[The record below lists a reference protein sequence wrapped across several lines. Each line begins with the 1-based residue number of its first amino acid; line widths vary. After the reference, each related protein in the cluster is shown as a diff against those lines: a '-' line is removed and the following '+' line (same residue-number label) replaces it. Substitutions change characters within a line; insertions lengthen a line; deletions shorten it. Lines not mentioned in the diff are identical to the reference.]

1 MVASGLDRL
10 LRPKTVAVLGGGW
23 AQAVILTSLEMQFD
37 GEIWPVHPRHE
48 TVAGLKA
55 YADID
60 DLPAAPDAVFI
71 GVNRFDTIDLVAR
84 LAKMGAGG
92 VVAFASGF
100 AEVDDG
106 AELQQQLVEA
116 AGDMSVLGPNCY
128 GMINYLDGAVLWPDV
143 HGGRRVDSGVAI
155 ITQSSNLSIN
165 LSMQQG
171 GLPIAYML
179 TLGNQAMIGMDG
191 LINTV
196 ARDDR
201 VTAIGLHIEGI
212 RDAAAFAEAVAFAR
226 SCGKPVVA
234 VKAGASDAARQMTMS
249 HTASLAGA
257 HHVASAFLSAAGV
270 GQAQGIEAWLQALAV
285 LHCFGPIENVDLMTL
300 SCSGGEASLIADT
313 ALRQGISMPP
323 LNPAETA
330 RIKATCNPLVTV
342 TNPFDYHTF
351 DWGRRD
357 ALEVTF
363 TAAMEADISI
373 HGLIIDYPRPGLGRV
388 EDWDK
393 ATSAWIAAR
402 DATGGKAVVLA
413 TLPECMPE
421 DVARRLM
428 AEKIVPMRGFDAAL
442 EALLS
447 PVPQSRTDHDQTFTP
462 HGTGQGPTDLVTRS
476 EAEAKAMLKTAGI
489 AIPAGVSWPVVMMP
503 LPLPRGAR
511 W

>member
-442 EALLS
+442 EALA
-447 PVPQSRTDHDQTFTP
+447 VARAASRSDQGQVFIP
-462 HGTGQGPTDLVTRS
+462 HGTGQGQRIWSPAV
-476 EAEAKAMLKTAGI
+476 KPKPKPCLKQQGL
-489 AIPAGVSWPVVMMP
+489 PYRQGVSWPVVMMP